1 MSVVIVV
8 CLEEDSHAGM
18 TAGSLAAWP
27 ILLSRDDSADS
38 VGVLRFGIGRAIC
51 YEGDHFAQWS
61 SCELVEPLT
70 KSLGRFVGRVFSA
83 VCVGFETPIG
93 SMITTSYV
101 SPCTDLNLSY

>member
-18 TAGSLAAWP
+18 TAGSLAGWP
-27 ILLSRDDSADS
+27 ILLSQDDSADS

-51 YEGDHFAQWS
+51 YGGAALARWLSRDAV
-61 SCELVEPLT
+61 ELLT
-70 KSLGRFVGRVFSA
+70 KSLGGFVGRVFSA

-101 SPCTDLNLSY
+101 SPCTDLNVPY